1 MQAKQTQEE
10 QGMWSKFV
18 DTLPE
23 PVQGVL
29 RSSAA
34 GIAWA
39 CFGVIGFLLVYGVLQ
54 ERIMKHPYGETD
66 SDGHGDM
73 FTWSLFLVMCNRL
86 VTCSVALGMLAW
98 TAPKELLP
106 VAPIYSYAAVS
117 ISNVVA
123 TYCQYEALKYVSF
136 PLQTLG
142 KTAKMIPVMIWGL
155 LIMKKK
161 YGVKDYLVAVG
172 VTVGCSVFVYYGDE
186 FSSKRASAKETSM
199 YGVLLML
206 GYLAFDGFT
215 STFQDKL
222 FKGYSMSTY
231 NQIFYVQGCSAI
243 FSFSSLIAGN
253 QLVPAIAFMS
263 KHPEALGHALALSG
277 AATTANLY
285 ISWTI
290 KTFGAL
296 IFATIMTTR
305 QFTSIL
311 LSCFLFNHPLT
322 WPMQY
327 IGVAITFTALYYKAF
342 AGKSKPK
349 PVSAATEAMKDI
361 EPGPVKA

>member
-1 MQAKQTQEE
+1 
-10 QGMWSKFV
+10 
-18 DTLPE
+18 
-23 PVQGVL
+23 
-29 RSSAA
+29 
-34 GIAWA
+34 
-39 CFGVIGFLLVYGVLQ
+39 
-54 ERIMKHPYGETD
+54 
-66 SDGHGDM
+66 
-73 FTWSLFLVMCNRL
+73 
-86 VTCSVALGMLAW
+86 
-98 TAPKELLP
+98 
-106 VAPIYSYAAVS
+106 
-117 ISNVVA
+117 
-123 TYCQYEALKYVSF
+123 
-136 PLQTLG
+136 
-142 KTAKMIPVMIWGL
+142 
-155 LIMKKK
+155 
-161 YGVKDYLVAVG
+161 
-172 VTVGCSVFVYYGDE
+172 
-186 FSSKRASAKETSM
+186 
-199 YGVLLML
+199 
-206 GYLAFDGFT
+206 
-215 STFQDKL
+215 
-222 FKGYSMSTY
+222 MSTY